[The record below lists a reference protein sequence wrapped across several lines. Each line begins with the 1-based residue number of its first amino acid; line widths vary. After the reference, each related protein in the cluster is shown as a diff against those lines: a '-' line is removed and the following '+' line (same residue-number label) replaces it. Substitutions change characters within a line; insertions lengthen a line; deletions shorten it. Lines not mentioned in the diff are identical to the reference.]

1 MVVQMMTTTAEKPSA
16 EIRLKISFD
25 DWTRRRLLQRPDYEL
40 QSGSRYANLN
50 PAAVA

>member
-25 DWTRRRLLQRPDYEL
+25 DWTRRLLQRPDYEL